1 MGATCIGLVEEVD
14 ALGGVVH
21 CPVEER
27 PENKVFERCSFRNW
41 YMVLGLHRG
50 PVEGRQGCRDAVI
63 AWQGCSNSLV
73 RRDAVIACMQGC
85 RKSPAV
91 KSPAG
96 TIRRYSPNETGVQG
110 GRPARSLRSSES
122 AVTDEGKRDNR
133 CERMFLREG
142 QSSPGNLKT
151 TGFPHSLLEEH
162 QDLAL
167 LRSAQP
173 VPQDWTTS
181 TSGEQCRTQ
190 VPVSAGSGD
199 LRPTLDEENAPPLVQ
214 DQCAALH
221 YIQQRYTV
229 LVNVV
234 TKFLVTWS
242 TTKFLATL
250 PTIKCLEH
258 ASTVCFNNYSS
269 WFFYEASSTIH
280 GGSSMHT
287 MVMTTIVSNTKGPT
301 IFPLGVLSTANRLD
315 SLLAAWP

>member
-1 MGATCIGLVEEVD
+1 MTIRLLYVDRSVHQAWPVARELELGRLCQESVTVAEVTMMGATCFGLVEEVD
-14 ALGGVVH
+14 AL
-21 CPVEER
+21 
-27 PENKVFERCSFRNW
+27 
-41 YMVLGLHRG
+41 
-50 PVEGRQGCRDAVI
+50 RDAVRPGI
-63 AWQGCSNSLV
+63 QGCG
-73 RRDAVIACMQGC
+73 DAVRPGMQGC

-91 KSPAG
+91 KEVHW
-96 TIRRYSPNETGVQG
+96 RRYSPNNTGDQG

-133 CERMFLREG
+133 CERRFLREG

-190 VPVSAGSGD
+190 VPISAGSGD

-258 ASTVCFNNYSS
+258 ASTVCFNNYSKQWKLIPS
-269 WFFYEASSTIH
+269 EQTSLKQST
-280 GGSSMHT
+280 
-287 MVMTTIVSNTKGPT
+287 
-301 IFPLGVLSTANRLD
+301 L
-315 SLLAAWP
+315 

>member
-1 MGATCIGLVEEVD
+1 MGATCFGLVEEVD
-14 ALGGVVH
+14 AL
-21 CPVEER
+21 
-27 PENKVFERCSFRNW
+27 
-41 YMVLGLHRG
+41 
-50 PVEGRQGCRDAVI
+50 RDAVRPGI
-63 AWQGCSNSLV
+63 QGCGDAVRPGMQGCS
-73 RRDAVIACMQGC
+73 
-85 RKSPAV
+85 

-96 TIRRYSPNETGVQG
+96 AIRRCSAGGVPQRLRRDAPQEVLRRRCTAQRRTAGGAPQEMHWRRYSPNKTGDQG

-190 VPVSAGSGD
+190 VPISAGSGD

-234 TKFLVTWS
+234 TESLVFPQW
-242 TTKFLATL
+242 FLATM
-250 PTIKCLEH
+250 PTIKCLH
-258 ASTVCFNNYSS
+258 IPKLHLPSCYNQVRS
-269 WFFYEASSTIH
+269 
-280 GGSSMHT
+280 
-287 MVMTTIVSNTKGPT
+287 
-301 IFPLGVLSTANRLD
+301 
-315 SLLAAWP
+315 